1 VDAAV
6 QHAAVMGPAMPD
18 IVVPRLADLAGD
30 GVPRH
35 VVIAL
40 FNAMGDAFLALPVIR
55 FVIERFGRDRVSVWA
70 NAYHGRTVYAELGDV
85 FIASRESNLNDAAA
99 HRDGEIDALRRHL
112 PAGRALSWVSL
123 NPYAPRTVVEDHA
136 IACLDPL
143 SLWEFRGPHLRVDAA
158 NGTVLHRSDQYFR
171 VIGERRNPGVD
182 RRALIGAVTRQRAVA
197 IRDHVHRMSKRLIAV
212 HAQTRTYKCW
222 PQAHWAELGD
232 RLRHEA
238 ELVILGGPAQ
248 ALSGSSAYLT
258 APQGWDKQVA
268 ILAHADAFIGIDSCF
283 SHVADAFD
291 VPGVV
296 LYGDAAAAAQWR
308 PKGPAL
314 QALMTRDGDLAS
326 LTAAEV
332 ADRTRSCLGA
342 DRGGAAEAASA
353 VLHPRQS
360 NALTP

>member
-1 VDAAV
+1 LDAA
-6 QHAAVMGPAMPD
+6 A
-18 IVVPRLADLAGD
+18 PRLADLARD

-35 VVIAL
+35 VVICL

-55 FVIERFGRDRVSVWA
+55 FVIECFGRDRVSVWA
-70 NAYHGRTVYAELGDV
+70 NEYHGRTVYAELGDV
-85 FIASRESNLNDAAA
+85 VIASAESNLNSAAF
-99 HRDGEIDALRRHL
+99 RKEDELVALRRRL
-112 PAGRALSWVSL
+112 PAEHALSWVSL
-123 NPYAPRTVVEDHA
+123 DPYAPRTVVEDHA
-136 IACLDPL
+136 IACLGPL
-143 SLWEFRGPHLRVDAA
+143 SLWEFRGMHLRVDAA
-158 NGTVLHRSDQYFR
+158 TGTVLHRSDQYFR

-182 RRALIGAVTRQRAVA
+182 RRALIGAAARQRAVA

-248 ALSGSSAYLT
+248 ALSGSGAYLT

-308 PKGPAL
+308 PKRPA
-314 QALMTRDGDLAS
+314 
-326 LTAAEV
+326 TAIWRV
-332 ADRTRSCLGA
+332 
-342 DRGGAAEAASA
+342 
-353 VLHPRQS
+353 
-360 NALTP
+360 